1 MPFWLK
7 EIFYDLCMT
16 LGKKNLLCPIHCV
29 VFLFFKSYIII
40 WLLVHYQQVH
50 IGYFTSFEWRFVLHI
65 GNVTN
70 RLKIFVLFW
79 CILYLSWHFLS
90 AFSSQFWGIH
100 IILSAYYTQY
110 LNSNSNFFLICR
122 YRSRSGNSPWCLSEG
137 GPYLWDTIG
146 KPEWTEG
153 PYRRQ
158 SGLLSGCCPGFQS
171 TRWGSNYCIS
181 VSSVTFLYVWT
192 DVVMR

>member
-1 MPFWLK
+1 MN
-7 EIFYDLCMT
+7 ED
-16 LGKKNLLCPIHCV
+16 
-29 VFLFFKSYIII
+29 LFFT
-40 WLLVHYQQVH
+40 LVTLQ
-50 IGYFTSFEWRFVLHI
+50 IDW
-65 GNVTN
+65 
-70 RLKIFVLFW
+70 K
-79 CILYLSWHFLS
+79 ILYCFGAYISWHFLS

-100 IILSAYYTQY
+100 IIQSAYHTQY
-110 LNSNSNFFLICR
+110 LNSNSNFFLVCR

-137 GPYLWDTIG
+137 GSHLWDTIG

-171 TRWGSNYCIS
+171 TRWGSNYSIS
-181 VSSVTFLYVWT
+181 VSSVTFLHVWT